1 MNVVEL
7 LSNDWLEVLSEVE
20 IRVVTNL
27 EVVVFWKITLIVIF
41 SQFSLIIDMYLLCF
55 FYLFDT
61 SRFLLAVKRC
71 LTQRISGFVF

>member
-41 SQFSLIIDMYLLCF
+41 SQFSLIIDLYLLCF